1 MKNSPFKLKV
11 KKYFN
16 LFLLLVKFGVR
27 LKQETVTAIFRY
39 WSVAYEIKTR
49 NKYIK
54 HQFLRDQYDLCKVL
68 IVSGY
73 LPTAP
78 IHMNSLHTARYR
90 RTGQNTKTVFYMC
103 STKKLFYFVKFKRKH
118 QQWIPIFS
126 NLASLTRN
134 ITYFALQT
142 QWLVSIWNITL
153 GWNGL
158 ISCFY
163 HRFWTFI
170 RRLDN

>member
-11 KKYFN
+11 KRYFN

-90 RTGQNTKTVFYMC
+90 RTDQNTKTVFYMC

-134 ITYFALQT
+134 ITQ
-142 QWLVSIWNITL
+142 L
-153 GWNGL
+153 GL
-158 ISCFY
+158 HYRCFHVNFVQNFPAQQFFRAPTNHY
-163 HRFWTFI
+163 C
-170 RRLDN
+170 